1 MVEATSS
8 FQLDQLDNF
17 PRVAWWV
24 KPCSCSFLGIIVFN
38 AMALGVCRYPH
49 KIACL
54 LQVLGKFA
62 SSARAG

>member
-38 AMALGVCRYPH
+38 AMALGVVDIPMR
-49 KIACL
+49 
-54 LQVLGKFA
+54 
-62 SSARAG
+62 